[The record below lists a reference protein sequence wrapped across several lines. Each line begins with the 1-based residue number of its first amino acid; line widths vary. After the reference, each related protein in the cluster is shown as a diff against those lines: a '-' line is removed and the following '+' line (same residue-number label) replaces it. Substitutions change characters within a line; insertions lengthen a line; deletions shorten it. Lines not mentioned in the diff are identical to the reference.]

1 MKNKMNLGAKISIA
15 IVSLIV
21 LIVVCLSPNLIKRL
35 VGNVNSI
42 DINTNAAINTGVVLN
57 VNKVYSYEEDNPLV
71 LKIYNGSSSVVTVN
85 SVILSGYC
93 LEEICPSFETKN
105 LETPIIINSDEE
117 KEYIVKSDDFS
128 NTYINGLIKVG
139 IQYRINEIEEETEV
153 VKTYNIVSSSIEV
166 NENTIGSL
174 NANNS
179 NTSEND
185 SKEFTFTGADESG
198 KDNIYVKISDAN
210 IHMDK
215 SEKLEDLNVYYSIR
229 SSFGNKWEYE
239 HPQNENSTTNKLMF
253 NEQNKSNIKSYFSY
267 VSPSKSIKGTGSFE
281 YGNQFKLVGAPNNMY
296 SNVDVVLGF
305 YFRQYKDSIFGV
317 GGYEYWSDEA
327 TPFSSS
333 EIPHFT
339 LTVYDK
345 SSLRQAILNG
355 FNKIDKLD
363 EEVELD
369 SWYNY
374 VNIIS
379 NAINLYNSR
388 DKFPYHSSFEDTISD
403 QNRISKEVT
412 QDEIDNM
419 INLLNNTSIEKK
431 ALADYTKLNE
441 LVQKIQ
447 SKQEAWYTPESYLEF
462 KKVYDERSN
471 YADISSAYQSKIDN
485 YVARL
490 QSAFDEL
497 VMYDANYEEVDAAI
511 KSANLVVNKT
521 EDGKYDLYTE
531 ESWNRLQDAINSVD
545 RSLKIENQDVVD
557 GYAKAIS
564 DAHASL
570 EIAPAN
576 YGELNALISSY
587 KDSEAYKNNWY
598 TDETKMP
605 VDEYL
610 ENVSDDKLITEQ
622 DVVDKWVEE
631 LEPLIDALKLKKALG
646 YLDSDNYVPFE
657 GALSIEGYMN
667 IIKNLDKSLYTD
679 EGVEIIDMMIEMY
692 EAGTDEMF
700 NLTIDRQDEMD
711 EFLRSFDVLIKY
723 QLDTIKLPGDYTEL
737 CELYEKALLINQDYY
752 EDVSELR
759 QALWDINWDYKI
771 DEQDEVDA
779 SVQRLQEAMDNLV
792 MKDADYTDFNE
803 AYEKLSNLNSA
814 YYVDF
819 SDAEAALLQA
829 EDAMNLKIDEQQKV
843 DDATNALNDAY
854 SKLVLKDADYS
865 QINTLK
871 AVIAGLDK
879 NKYTNFETVEEA
891 LNNVVYG
898 KKADEQD
905 VVDEMYRKLKNA
917 YDNLQ
922 KTKADYSKLNEAVA
936 NAKRYESNK
945 DNYTNYSDLEKL
957 INEINY
963 NLTWED
969 QDEVDALASRIN
981 GAINNLN
988 KKPADYSALANILS
1002 KIPSDYSKYDNTLK
1016 NEINTYLD
1024 LVKKLS
1030 KNLKYD
1036 EQSLIDEL
1044 VVKGNALLQK
1054 ISNANVEDGNVINND
1069 QPSINTD
1076 VILSY
1081 LEVNGTRVDISKS
1094 PFKSTVAYNV
1104 SEAKISVGLA
1114 SNDSTSR
1121 VYGGKVLV
1129 PGDNNVT
1136 IIITTKDN
1144 KTYTYSLVI
1153 TRLTSSNYLSD
1164 LKVKG
1169 SNIEFNKN
1177 KEEYNV
1183 KVDKNTD
1190 KLDLSTIT
1198 EDENAKVTIKG
1209 NENLKNGSKVTIEVE
1224 SEDGSVRVY
1233 TLNVQK
1239 PGSVDARIIIV
1250 LIMILAVIAGIF
1262 RYIQERRRINK
1273 ENNV

>member
-1 MKNKMNLGAKISIA
+1 MKTKKNFGIKITIA
-15 IVSLIV
+15 IISLIV
-21 LIVVCLSPNLIKRL
+21 LVLVCLSPNLIKRL
-35 VGNVNSI
+35 TGSVNSV
-42 DINTNAAINTGVVLN
+42 DTNSTEPVNTGVVLN
-57 VNKVYSYEEDNPLV
+57 LNKTYSYSDNNPLV
-71 LKIYNGSSSVVTVN
+71 MKVYNGSNTEITINGIISRSYCTSSSCDAFTVT
-85 SVILSGYC
+85 
-93 LEEICPSFETKN
+93 N
-105 LETPIIINSDEE
+105 LDTPITINPNEE
-117 KEYIVKSDDFS
+117 KEYTITSTDS
-128 NTYINGLIKVG
+128 LTRTGLIEAGV
-139 IQYRINEIEEETEV
+139 QYSMKTMENETEV
-153 VKTYNIVSSSIEV
+153 TKTYNIASTSIE
-166 NENTIGSL
+166 IPGDIAGDL
-174 NANNS
+174 NSTNS
-179 NTSEND
+179 NTTEND

-369 SWYNY
+369 SWLNY
-374 VNIIS
+374 VNII
-379 NAINLYNSR
+379 NTAVNLYQSR
-388 DKFPYHSSFEDTISD
+388 DKYVYYSSVDDAFTS
-403 QNRISKEVT
+403 NGISKEVT
-412 QDEIDNM
+412 QSEIDNM
-419 INLLNNTSIEKK
+419 VDLLNNTSITPK
-431 ALADYTKLNE
+431 AEADYTKYNE
-441 LVQKIQ
+441 LISLIQ
-447 SKQEAWYTPESYLEF
+447 SKKEEWYTPDSYEEF
-462 KKVYDERSN
+462 KTVYDKRSN
-471 YADISSAYQSKIDN
+471 YENLSSAYQLKVDN
-485 YVARL
+485 YVNEL
-490 QSAFDEL
+490 QSAFDKL
-497 VMYDANYEEVDAAI
+497 VMYDADYTLVDVAI
-511 KSANLVVNKT
+511 KSAELVVNKT

-531 ESWNRLQDAINSVD
+531 ESWNRLQEAIKSVD

-711 EFLRSFDVLIKY
+711 EFLRSFDVVIKY
-723 QLDTIKLPGDYTEL
+723 QLDTMKLLGDYTEL

-771 DEQDEVDA
+771 DEQDEIDA

-792 MKDADYTDFNE
+792 MKDADYADFNE
-803 AYEKLSNLNSA
+803 AYEKLSKLNSS

-854 SKLVLKDADYS
+854 SKLVLKDADYG

>member
-1 MKNKMNLGAKISIA
+1 MKTKKNFGIKITIA
-15 IVSLIV
+15 IISLIV
-21 LIVVCLSPNLIKRL
+21 LVLVCLSPNLIGRL
-35 VGNVNSI
+35 IGSVNSV
-42 DINTNAAINTGVVLN
+42 DTNSTEPVNTGVVLN
-57 VNKVYSYEEDNPLV
+57 LNKTYSYSDNNPLV
-71 LKIYNGSSSVVTVN
+71 MKVYNGSNTEITINGIISRSYCTSSSCDAFTVT
-85 SVILSGYC
+85 
-93 LEEICPSFETKN
+93 N
-105 LETPIIINSDEE
+105 LDTPITINPNEE
-117 KEYIVKSDDFS
+117 KEYTITSTDS
-128 NTYINGLIKVG
+128 LTRTGLIEAGV
-139 IQYRINEIEEETEV
+139 QYSMKTMENETEV
-153 VKTYNIVSSSIEV
+153 TKTYNIASTSIE
-166 NENTIGSL
+166 IPGDIPGDL
-174 NANNS
+174 NSTNS
-179 NTSEND
+179 NTTEND

-345 SSLRQAILNG
+345 SNLKTAIANG
-355 FNKIDKLD
+355 VEKIEKSD
-363 EEVELD
+363 EEVEND
-369 SWYNY
+369 SWLNY
-374 VNIIS
+374 VNII
-379 NAINLYNSR
+379 NTAVNLYQSR
-388 DKFPYHSSFEDTISD
+388 DKYVYYSSVDDAFTS
-403 QNRISKEVT
+403 NGISKEVT
-412 QDEIDNM
+412 QSEIDNM
-419 INLLNNTSIEKK
+419 VDLLNNTSITPK
-431 ALADYTKLNE
+431 AEADYTKYNE
-441 LVQKIQ
+441 LISLIQ
-447 SKQEAWYTPESYLEF
+447 SKKEEWYTPDSYAEF
-462 KKVYDERSN
+462 KTVYDKRSN
-471 YADISSAYQSKIDN
+471 YENLSSAYQLKVDN
-485 YVARL
+485 YVNEL
-490 QSAFDEL
+490 QSAFDKL
-497 VMYDANYEEVDAAI
+497 VMYDADYTLVDVAI
-511 KSANLVVNKT
+511 KSAELVVNKT

-531 ESWNRLQDAINSVD
+531 ESWNRLQEAINSVD

-771 DEQDEVDA
+771 DEQDEIDA

-819 SDAEAALLQA
+819 SDAQAALLQA

-981 GAINNLN
+981 EAINNLN